1 MGGEDDGTSAD
12 GALVRLDQP
21 VAVDLEHGHSV
32 LTVTPREARRRDPEA
47 VTTRMEHPLIGQP
60 HRSRHWKRETDVS

>member
-1 MGGEDDGTSAD
+1 MARTTAPAH

-21 VAVDLEHGHSV
+21 VAVDLEHRALRAHRHA
-32 LTVTPREARRRDPEA
+32 PRGEETSDPEA